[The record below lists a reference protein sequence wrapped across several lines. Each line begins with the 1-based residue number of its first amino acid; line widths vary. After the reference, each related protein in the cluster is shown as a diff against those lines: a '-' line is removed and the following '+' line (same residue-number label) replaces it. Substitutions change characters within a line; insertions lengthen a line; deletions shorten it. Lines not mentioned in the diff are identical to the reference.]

1 MSKEEAQK
9 QLQNAL
15 LTTYHANL
23 LFLNEYDN
31 NLYKRIDALS
41 NAINSEE
48 YTERFVLE
56 FNQNDGDFD
65 IYDIEHNI
73 YLYDKEPKKKNNKS
87 VNSINLDTKGSFSIF
102 DPSLLNG
109 KKFKKLDNETIFDKS
124 ARELTEDINE
134 FYNIFDKEKLD
145 YKNKKL
151 KKIDKFIFIGT
162 LLGRHIPSL
171 IERTTAKLF
180 FVCEKNLEIFRLS
193 LFVVDYSNL
202 ARGDKRVVFSI
213 MEDKNTFNDKFLLF
227 LNHTPYN
234 NYCIKY
240 YSTDY
245 NTSSFFDPIVD
256 MISISKSTV
265 FNHHLVLDNISKL
278 AFERVNKYNI
288 IQARSTTGKSYTL
301 EKNRVLFLAAGPS
314 LDENIEWVLKNKSKF
329 IIVCIAASL
338 NKLYKYGII
347 PDIVTTLD
355 PQFDIVFNKHFRDEI
370 MPKLENTIVL
380 ASMNT
385 DQRVLDKINKDNLYL
400 FEVMNPLH
408 STSAVNGAFTV
419 GEMTVSLLLDLEVKE
434 LYMIGFDLALNQET
448 GATHSIDYRSSKFD
462 IKDIQTLEDKD
473 NFSLKEDLLYVKGN
487 LKEEVITTR
496 MFKASVDVLSKTL
509 SSKNKIKIY
518 NLSSNGAFIN
528 ETIPTK
534 IDELNVDDFEDVI
547 NELKKDFRNFSK
559 NRLDEEDMS
568 FLKEEKDSI
577 CDIIKFIEETK
588 YNKYNNFDEL
598 KDDYMII
605 IDKILLCE
613 KRMTFVLSLFPNYFN
628 FVMVY
633 IYYYFNSKNIK
644 IE

>member
-1 MSKEEAQK
+1 MSQEEAEQ
-9 QLQNAL
+9 QLQNSL
-15 LTTYHANL
+15 INTYHANL
-23 LFLNEYDN
+23 LFLCEYDN

-41 NAINSEE
+41 NVINTEE
-48 YTERFVLE
+48 YKERFVLE
-56 FNQNDGDFD
+56 FNKNDGDFD

-73 YLYDKEPKKKNNKS
+73 YLYDKKPKKNNNQS
-87 VNSINLDTKGSFSIF
+87 VNNINFDTKGSFSIF

-109 KKFKKLDNETIFDKS
+109 KKFKKLDKETIFDKS
-124 ARELTEDINE
+124 ARELSEDINE
-134 FYNIFDKEKLD
+134 FHNIFDKEKFD
-145 YKNKKL
+145 FTNKKF
-151 KKIDKFIFIGT
+151 KKINKFIFIGT

-171 IERTTAKLF
+171 MQKTSAKIF
-180 FVCEKNLEIFRLS
+180 FVCEENLEIFRLS

-202 ARGDKRVVFSI
+202 ARDDKRVVFSI
-213 MEDKNTFNDKFLLF
+213 MEDKNTFNNKFLIF
-227 LNHTPYN
+227 LENLPYDN
-234 NYCIKY
+234 FCMKY
-240 YSTDY
+240 YSTNY
-245 NTSSFFDPIVD
+245 NTSSYFDPIVD

-338 NKLYKYGII
+338 YKLYKYGII

-355 PQFDIVFNKHFRDEI
+355 PQFDTIFNNHFRDEL
-370 MPKLENTIVL
+370 MPKLGNTIVL

-385 DQRVLDKINKDNLYL
+385 DQRVLDKFNQDNLYL

-448 GATHSIDYRSSKFD
+448 GATHSIDYFDNKMD
-462 IKDIQTLEDKD
+462 IKNIITLEDKD
-473 NFSLKEDLLYVKGN
+473 TFSLKEDLLYIKGN
-487 LKEEVITTR
+487 LREKVVTTR

-534 IDELNVDDFEDVI
+534 IDDINVDDFEDVK
-547 NELKKDFRNFSK
+547 NELKKDFQNFSK
-559 NRLDEEDMS
+559 NKLDEKYMS
-568 FLKEEKDSI
+568 FLKVEKDSI
-577 CDIIKFIEETK
+577 FEIIKFIEETK
-588 YNKYNNFDEL
+588 NNKYNNFDE
-598 KDDYMII
+598 
-605 IDKILLCE
+605 
-613 KRMTFVLSLFPNYFN
+613 
-628 FVMVY
+628 
-633 IYYYFNSKNIK
+633 
-644 IE
+644 